1 MIALA
6 FDENLNNDVVRG
18 LLRRNPALDVVRVQ
32 DAGLS
37 SLDDPAVL
45 AWAAAEARVLVSHDV
60 ATLTAYAYARV
71 LAGLPMPG
79 LFEAGPSVPIAT
91 AIDDLLL
98 IAECSL
104 PGEWEGQVRYLP
116 LK

>member
-1 MIALA
+1 MTALA
-6 FDENLNNDVVRG
+6 FDENFNNDVVRG
-18 LLRRNPALDVVRVQ
+18 LVRRKPALDVVRVQ
-32 DAGLS
+32 DAGLT

-45 AWAAAEARVLVSHDV
+45 AWAAAEDRVLVSQDV
-60 ATLTAYAYARV
+60 ATLTADAYARV
-71 LAGLPMPG
+71 QAGLPMPG

-104 PGEWEGQVRYLP
+104 PGEWEGRVRYLP